1 MLWSSG
7 SRRRGLRPLLISAVA
22 LVALA
27 GAACGDGRVDDEP
40 EAEDPPPSPQTAA
53 DLPAPPQPEPP
64 PEPVIV
70 EPPVI
75 EVPPDPDPE
84 PEVIEPEVTVT
95 PEAIQPGE
103 TALVRA
109 LGVEAAE
116 AVVTVA
122 GVTTPL
128 VLSDGVWL
136 GYVSVTPLS
145 ETGIYSA
152 VVDLF
157 DATGAHQE
165 SLQGE
170 FEVFVP
176 EPEPP
181 DAAEPGAAAA
191 EPEVDEVTLPPEIA
205 ALLAPEFVA
214 IDNHARF
221 VEYTEVTGPPRWVGP
236 WVRPVE
242 GADDS
247 PFGVLRS
254 FNEAPASDW
263 HHGHD
268 IIADAG
274 EPVWAAAAG
283 IVVFADALPVH
294 GLGVIIDHGAGVYSG
309 YWHMSAIAVEEG
321 AEVEAG
327 EEVGAIG
334 TTGVSTGPHLHWEVI
349 VNGRDVDPLQW
360 LRTGLHP

>member
-64 PEPVIV
+64 PEPPPEPVIV

-109 LGVEAAE
+109 LGGEAAE
-116 AVVTVA
+116 AGVTVA

-274 EPVWAAAAG
+274 ERLFAGRTTDGPLIDSYDETAAAALVDG
-283 IVVFADALPVH
+283 SHLVHDAYERRIHLVA
-294 GLGVIIDHGAGVYSG
+294 LRRAVQLAG
-309 YWHMSAIAVEEG
+309 
-321 AEVEAG
+321 
-327 EEVGAIG
+327 
-334 TTGVSTGPHLHWEVI
+334 
-349 VNGRDVDPLQW
+349 
-360 LRTGLHP
+360 